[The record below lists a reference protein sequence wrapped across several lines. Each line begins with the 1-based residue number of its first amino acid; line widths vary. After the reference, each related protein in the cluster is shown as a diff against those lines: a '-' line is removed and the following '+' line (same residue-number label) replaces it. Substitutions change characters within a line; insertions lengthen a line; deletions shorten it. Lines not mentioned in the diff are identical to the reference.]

1 MVLPNQLTVLRIIL
15 TPVFVYLFLSEDP
28 MYMQI
33 SLIVFFIAAITD
45 WYDGWLARKFNYITT
60 WGKFMDPL
68 ADKILTSGALFSFVY
83 LGVLDLWMVIA
94 VVIRDVLITGLR
106 LFAEWKNKSFITS
119 KLAKIKTFSQMIF
132 LFYLIIV
139 YTLKENSY
147 LKYAYSKTIN
157 ILTNEYLIY
166 YLMLAITLF
175 TVITGILY
183 IYQNRLLIK
192 SLFVG
197 LFERD

>member
-15 TPVFVYLFLSEDP
+15 TPVFVYLFLSGNP

-68 ADKILTSGALFSFVY
+68 ADKILTSGALFAFVY
-83 LGVLDLWMVIA
+83 IDVLPLWMVIA
-94 VVIRDVLITGLR
+94 VVVRDVLITGVR

-119 KLAKIKTFSQMIF
+119 KSAKVKTFSQMIF

-139 YTLKENSY
+139 YTLKENEY
-147 LKYAYSKTIN
+147 LKEALSGIIE
-157 ILTNEYLIY
+157 ILTNSYFIY
-166 YLMLAITLF
+166 YTMLAITLF

-183 IYQNRLLIK
+183 IYQNRFLIK
-192 SLFVG
+192 SLFAG